1 MSTPGPAPVST
12 QAPILPLALE
22 ARWTTAGP
30 VHLQICEWICGLVVS
45 GELSAGQ
52 KLPPERQLAE
62 ALAVSRMTLRQ
73 ALEGLQTAG
82 WLTRTRGR
90 QGGAV
95 IADHRSNIDIASL
108 AGLRAQLLQ
117 SAISASSRLVSA
129 TRHTPDVDT
138 RTALRVSATEDV
150 FEIQR
155 VRLADAVPVVF
166 ERSFFPAALFP
177 GLLDLDLT
185 GSMYSIMRREFAL
198 GPVSTAQEITAVI
211 ADASAAALLDIP
223 QGSPILGIIR
233 TSLSANGTPVEFSR
247 DLICSER
254 LHVTVSGRISS
265 ASEAHEDA
273 STQDGGATAG

>member
-1 MSTPGPAPVST
+1 MSSPGPVPAPP
-12 QAPILPLALE
+12 QAPILPLALQ
-22 ARWTTAGP
+22 ARWTTTAP
-30 VHLQICEWICGLVVS
+30 VHLQICEWICGLVTS

-82 WLTRTRGR
+82 WLTRTLGR
-90 QGGAV
+90 RGGAV
-95 IADHRSNIDIASL
+95 IADHRSNIDIASM

-117 SAISASSRLVSA
+117 SSMSASSRLVSA
-129 TRHTPDVDT
+129 TRHTPDADT
-138 RTALRVSATEDV
+138 RTALRIDATDDV

-155 VRLADAVPVVF
+155 VRLADAIPVVF

-185 GSMYSIMRREFAL
+185 GSMYSIMRREYAL
-198 GPVSTAQEITAVI
+198 GPVSAGQEITAVI
-211 ADASAAALLDIP
+211 ADADAAALLEIP

-233 TSLSANGTPVEFSR
+233 TSLSGNGTPVEFSR

-254 LHVTVSGRISS
+254 LHVTVSGRIISS
-265 ASEAHEDA
+265 VEPHDEAPGPGGDA
-273 STQDGGATAG
+273 